1 MATTTINDLLHHY
14 REMSTDPTDF
24 VKCFEVLTRSSCST
38 IELIPNSIQMYGTG
52 MIGLDKTISATS
64 LSI

>member
-24 VKCFEVLTRSSCST
+24 GKCFEVLTRQFLFNDRIDS
-38 IELIPNSIQMYGTG
+38 
-52 MIGLDKTISATS
+52 
-64 LSI
+64 